1 LLKIFIDP
9 EQSALI
15 HFRHLPVNG
24 PLMDAVLD
32 KDDEHVSRQFKPAL
46 HISYHAPSS
55 SRIYVLHEA
64 TTSHLC
70 IIPSYTEGYF
80 LFENMPARHHAA
92 GPLAGL
98 VNLER

>member
-15 HFRHLPVNG
+15 HFRHFPVNG

-46 HISYHAPSS
+46 HISYHAPSC
-55 SRIYVLHEA
+55 SRIEVLHEA
-64 TTSHLC
+64 ATTYLC
-70 IIPSYTEGYF
+70 LIPSYIEGYF
-80 LFENMPARHHAA
+80 LFEHIPARHHPA
-92 GPLAGL
+92 GPLASL